1 MNHLEMTSMNDK
13 GDEIIVNGR
22 PRKWDEA
29 TISYEQVVE
38 VGFPNQP
45 PDPNRIYTVTY
56 KKGAEQ
62 GTLVV
67 GQSVTVRPG
76 MIFNVTPTNR
86 S

>member
-1 MNHLEMTSMNDK
+1 MSENA
-13 GDEIIVNGR
+13 EIIVNGR
-22 PRKWDEA
+22 PRKWDET

-38 VGFPNQP
+38 LAFPSQP

-56 KKGAEQ
+56 KKGNEQ
-62 GTLVV
+62 GTLVA

-76 MIFNVTPTNR
+76 MIFNVTATDK

>member
-1 MNHLEMTSMNDK
+1 MSADSSAGAKDE
-13 GDEIIVNGR
+13 EIIVNGR
-22 PRKWDEA
+22 PRKWADA

-38 VGFPNQP
+38 LAFPAQP

-62 GTLVV
+62 GSLVE

-76 MIFNVTPTNR
+76 MVFNVTATNR